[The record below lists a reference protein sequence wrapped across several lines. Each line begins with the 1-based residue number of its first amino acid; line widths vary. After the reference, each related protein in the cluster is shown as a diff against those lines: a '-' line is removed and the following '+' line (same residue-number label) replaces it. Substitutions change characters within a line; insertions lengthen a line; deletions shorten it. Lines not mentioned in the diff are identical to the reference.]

1 MYLYTLITL
10 LYHLINI
17 KMKLLVILAIILL
30 VIMIR
35 YYMDIKR
42 LIKKLNQMNDSEIK
56 EIFNQKNI

>member
-10 LYHLINI
+10 LCHLINI